1 MDNNRDNGD
10 NRDNR
15 DIEDL
20 KIKIDTLNFKIDM
33 IRGNYIKAD
42 FYTFILIMICNIII
56 YKII

>member
-1 MDNNRDNGD
+1 MDNMDNGD
-10 NRDNR
+10 IE